1 LTFQPI
7 IDSLVEKD
15 FFDHELKEFEVCMK
29 RQILEVLLPFI
40 SFLHAYDR
48 KRGHNM
54 LALMFDPRFKN
65 MKLITIFLG
74 RKNDVIIVAKYD
86 QQLLLPLLTKTTK
99 LLMPTSVEE
108 VEDL

>member
-1 LTFQPI
+1 MG
-7 IDSLVEKD
+7 EG
-15 FFDHELKEFEVCMK
+15 FFVHELKELKVHMK
-29 RQILEVLLPFI
+29 QQILEVLLPFI

-54 LALMFDPRFKN
+54 LALMFNPRFKS

-74 RKNDVIIVAKYD
+74 RENAIVIVAEYD
-86 QQLLLPLLTKTTK
+86 QQFMLLLLPKTTK
-99 LLMPTSVEE
+99 LLMLASVQE